1 LLVDQDVDL
10 LRQLLRWRLEA
21 EGATVVEAATGG
33 EALELA
39 GTQPF
44 DLVLTDLGLPDV
56 SGEAV
61 ITGVRSLSQGRTP
74 VAVFSGAPAADLA
87 HALELGA
94 ERVFTKPSDLDNLI
108 RYLLGRRPDPVVEAT
123 MTVLIVE
130 DDSAMRA
137 LLRDVLQR
145 AGHRVMERPDGADLP
160 ALAAHESFDAV
171 IVDKELPGSDGLD
184 LLSFLRAHRPAVP
197 VVVVTAFGGPDVAEE
212 AARRGAHRYHE
223 KPFSMSALLET
234 LESCR
239 LVIPRPEA

>member
-1 LLVDQDVDL
+1 MNAGSADRLSGVRLLVVEDVDL

-94 ERVFTKPSDLDNLI
+94 ERVFHGP
-108 RYLLGRRPDPVVEAT
+108 RRW
-123 MTVLIVE
+123 MI
-130 DDSAMRA
+130 
-137 LLRDVLQR
+137 
-145 AGHRVMERPDGADLP
+145 
-160 ALAAHESFDAV
+160 
-171 IVDKELPGSDGLD
+171 
-184 LLSFLRAHRPAVP
+184 
-197 VVVVTAFGGPDVAEE
+197 
-212 AARRGAHRYHE
+212 
-223 KPFSMSALLET
+223 SALYSPLMVSASA
-234 LESCR
+234 LS
-239 LVIPRPEA
+239 